1 LRHEKTYDTKK
12 LHKITSYGNNYYEV
26 IFVVND
32 KKMKR
37 VFIKEALGTRNYF
50 SYRTDLVLYKA
61 MLSILVLLAVFLIT
75 DNLKFSVLM
84 AAEVFLIFTLINKL
98 NIERKKN
105 EGKEKLISKNK
116 KEHFKKKIDE
126 INSDDFEMLIAFLFE
141 KKGCRN
147 FVKKG
152 MHMWLAEK
160 GGIINCIKVYKLYD
174 DMELEKLDVRNLV
187 TFMCQNNI
195 KIGYLITT
203 GSLSDGAKELIEKY
217 SDKLNIEVVEPD
229 GLLNI
234 MDEQGLLPDDEYF
247 SHSAAGEKI
256 SEKKKVNI
264 NNVIDNKKIFIY
276 IPAAAFFYAVSAV
289 MPENSIS
296 RYISYYFIILSI
308 ICIFYLIWVKYI
320 SAEAKN

>member
-1 LRHEKTYDTKK
+1 M
-12 LHKITSYGNNYYEV
+12 
-26 IFVVND
+26 VND
-32 KKMKR
+32 NKMKKA
-37 VFIKEALGTRNYF
+37 FIKEAIGTRNYF
-50 SYRTDLVLYKA
+50 SYRTDLMLYKV
-61 MLSILVLLAVFLIT
+61 MLSILVLLAVLLIT
-75 DNLKFSVLM
+75 DNLKFSVLI

-126 INSDDFEMLIAFLFE
+126 INADDFEILIAFLFE

-152 MHMWLAEK
+152 NHMWLSEK

-195 KIGYLITT
+195 RTGYLVMT
-203 GSLSDGAKELIEKY
+203 GSLSDGAKELLEKY
-217 SDKLNIEVVEPD
+217 NDKLNIEVVDPD
-229 GLLNI
+229 GLLKI
-234 MDEQGLLPDDEYF
+234 MDEHGLLPDDEYF
-247 SHSAAGEKI
+247 CHMVVKENV
-256 SEKKKVNI
+256 SEQKKVNI
-264 NNVIDNKKIFIY
+264 NNVFDNKKIFIY

-296 RYISYYFIILSI
+296 RYISYYFIVLTVIS
-308 ICIFYLIWVKYI
+308 IFYLIWVKYI
-320 SAEAKN
+320 SGQVKN